1 MNRIIIN
8 SPKDLKR
15 KQSRIYDL
23 LDDKTP
29 YIISGNHFCNNENR
43 YNYLSEQDPHT
54 LIIETNRGMIQE
66 LNVALYVWYMHYDG
80 EYTVPNNECPACHEI
95 TF

>member
-29 YIISGNHFCNNENR
+29 YIINGNHFCNNENR
-43 YNYLSEQDPHT
+43 YDYLSEQDPHT
-54 LIIETNRGMIQE
+54 LLIETNRGMIQE
-66 LNVALYVWYMHYDG
+66 LNVALYLWYKHFDW
-80 EYTVPNNECPACHEI
+80 EYNVSSNECPACHET